1 MTSTTALLGYA
12 QPWVAHPGETVEFKV
27 SSNGPRTCDLTIFRI
42 VCADIDPNGPGA
54 EFEKQSW
61 GEASA
66 LSVHHQV
73 TDAGSYVTARL
84 APDLDPADGV
94 DLALLIFPTLRTGT
108 LQVLFSFGALSLH
121 ISPDGRLGAIA
132 GDTSVILDTP
142 IELRQ
147 WHRVHLCIDAGRLSL
162 TAEHT
167 RPRPDVPAR
176 QRAHASV
183 SDFDWP
189 DADTPLLFAAE
200 PHDSSSRGTTRHHYN
215 GKIEAPRLATAKGD
229 LLAAWNFARDQGAAR
244 VYDLGPHGC
253 TLDLHNTPMRGATG
267 HLWNGSA
274 EHWNLNEAHY
284 AAIHFHDDDTTDCR
298 WETTCSVGVP
308 ADARPGFYMAR
319 LTADGVESDIS
330 FFVSVETGKPRS
342 KILFLVPTAT
352 YQAYANTHIKFDS
365 ANTENLYEAP
375 MALSEDELYLNIHRE
390 LGLSLYDT
398 HSDDSGVIFAGTRRP
413 MLNTRPGLYTFNYV
427 NDTHIVKGSVSE
439 VYAWAADCCGEA
451 GPRRCP
457 PDHADE
463 MEPSQIAVQVLRGDA
478 AIAAQ
483 ETLQLAV
490 AAIDRLNVEGIPD
503 PLSGRKVQGFVA
515 NAHGRSAGRIAAMT
529 VRNQNDVGI
538 QNRFEHRLQGLGVDR
553 RKNLADGCAA
563 AIGGDQDRHLFIRQ
577 AALAGLA
584 ATLARLAIQSARSL
598 VALKHVSLV
607 NFDNALEFRPI
618 LACGLQ
624 ETVPPAEGRIDA
636 KSASTGRFPYR
647 LALGQRHAE

>member
-1 MTSTTALLGYA
+1 MAKANTAKFSQYVLEVEFDPGRNPNTFTKVCGLVSRGMNRQHNMAVTAVPDCADENLPSQNQRSVDSSDVSISGTGVYA
-12 QPWVAHPGETVEFKV
+12 RQSHQKMLDWWYGGHTLNVRVKHVKAIRGETE
-27 SSNGPRTCDLTIFRI
+27 
-42 VCADIDPNGPGA
+42 
-54 EFEKQSW
+54 
-61 GEASA
+61 
-66 LSVHHQV
+66 
-73 TDAGSYVTARL
+73 
-84 APDLDPADGV
+84 
-94 DLALLIFPTLRTGT
+94 
-108 LQVLFSFGALSLH
+108 
-121 ISPDGRLGAIA
+121 
-132 GDTSVILDTP
+132 
-142 IELRQ
+142 
-147 WHRVHLCIDAGRLSL
+147 
-162 TAEHT
+162 
-167 RPRPDVPAR
+167 
-176 QRAHASV
+176 
-183 SDFDWP
+183 
-189 DADTPLLFAAE
+189 
-200 PHDSSSRGTTRHHYN
+200 
-215 GKIEAPRLATAKGD
+215 
-229 LLAAWNFARDQGAAR
+229 
-244 VYDLGPHGC
+244 
-253 TLDLHNTPMRGATG
+253 
-267 HLWNGSA
+267 
-274 EHWNLNEAHY
+274 
-284 AAIHFHDDDTTDCR
+284 
-298 WETTCSVGVP
+298 
-308 ADARPGFYMAR
+308 
-319 LTADGVESDIS
+319 
-330 FFVSVETGKPRS
+330 
-342 KILFLVPTAT
+342 
-352 YQAYANTHIKFDS
+352 
-365 ANTENLYEAP
+365 YE
-375 MALSEDELYLNIHRE
+375 
-390 LGLSLYDT
+390 
-398 HSDDSGVIFAGTRRP
+398 
-413 MLNTRPGLYTFNYV
+413 
-427 NDTHIVKGSVSE
+427 GSVSE

>member
-1 MTSTTALLGYA
+1 M
-12 QPWVAHPGETVEFKV
+12 PVAVSYPGVYVNEEP
-27 SSNGPRTCDLTIFRI
+27 S
-42 VCADIDPNGPGA
+42 GA
-54 EFEKQSW
+54 
-61 GEASA
+61 
-66 LSVHHQV
+66 
-73 TDAGSYVTARL
+73 R
-84 APDLDPADGV
+84 
-94 DLALLIFPTLRTGT
+94 
-108 LQVLFSFGALSLH
+108 
-121 ISPDGRLGAIA
+121 AIA
-132 GDTSVILDTP
+132 GVGTSITAFLGM
-142 IELRQ
+142 
-147 WHRVHLCIDAGRLSL
+147 AGRGPMFSPEFGGSFADFERTYGSETDGELADQVFQFFVNGGTQAYVVRIANNAISADVVL
-162 TAEHT
+162 RTEEAT
-167 RPRPDVPAR
+167 PR
-176 QRAHASV
+176 
-183 SDFDWP
+183 
-189 DADTPLLFAAE
+189 DAL
-200 PHDSSSRGTTRHHYN
+200 
-215 GKIEAPRLATAKGD
+215 
-229 LLAAWNFARDQGAAR
+229 
-244 VYDLGPHGC
+244 
-253 TLDLHNTPMRGATG
+253 
-267 HLWNGSA
+267 
-274 EHWNLNEAHY
+274 
-284 AAIHFHDDDTTDCR
+284 
-298 WETTCSVGVP
+298 
-308 ADARPGFYMAR
+308 R
-319 LTADGVESDIS
+319 LTARDAGLEGNLIRAEVDYDTANPERSFNMTLFRSRLQDDGTFSREDEESFSGLSMDPNS
-330 FFVSVETGKPRS
+330 AFFV
-342 KILFLVPTAT
+342 
-352 YQAYANTHIKFDS
+352 
-365 ANTENLYEAP
+365 
-375 MALSEDELYLNIHRE
+375 
-390 LGLSLYDT
+390 
-398 HSDDSGVIFAGTRRP
+398 
-413 MLNTRPGLYTFNYV
+413 
-427 NDTHIVKGSVSE
+427 GSVSE

>member
-1 MTSTTALLGYA
+1 MVSPDRSDKIRLQIAARNRPAEPTLDLIIPVYNEEETIPHFMERIDSIGELLKPAKVRCLFVNDGSRDATLDVLWGYVQSREDIAVVDLSRNFGKEAALCAGLEASTADIAVPIDVDLQDPPELIADFLEKWREGYA
-12 QPWVAHPGETVEFKV
+12 VV
-27 SSNGPRTCDLTIFRI
+27 
-42 VCADIDPNGPGA
+42 
-54 EFEKQSW
+54 
-61 GEASA
+61 
-66 LSVHHQV
+66 
-73 TDAGSYVTARL
+73 
-84 APDLDPADGV
+84 
-94 DLALLIFPTLRTGT
+94 
-108 LQVLFSFGALSLH
+108 
-121 ISPDGRLGAIA
+121 
-132 GDTSVILDTP
+132 
-142 IELRQ
+142 
-147 WHRVHLCIDAGRLSL
+147 AGR
-162 TAEHT
+162 
-167 RPRPDVPAR
+167 RIDR
-176 QRAHASV
+176 QS
-183 SDFDWP
+183 
-189 DADTPLLFAAE
+189 DTPLKRFT
-200 PHDSSSRGTTRHHYN
+200 S
-215 GKIEAPRLATAKGD
+215 
-229 LLAAWNFARDQGAAR
+229 GAFYR
-244 VYDLGPHGC
+244 VF
-253 TLDLHNTPMRGATG
+253 N
-267 HLWNGSA
+267 
-274 EHWNLNEAHY
+274 
-284 AAIHFHDDDTTDCR
+284 AI
-298 WETTCSVGVP
+298 
-308 ADARPGFYMAR
+308 
-319 LTADGVESDIS
+319 SD
-330 FFVSVETGKPRS
+330 
-342 KILFLVPTAT
+342 
-352 YQAYANTHIKFDS
+352 
-365 ANTENLYEAP
+365 
-375 MALSEDELYLNIHRE
+375 
-390 LGLSLYDT
+390 
-398 HSDDSGVIFAGTRRP
+398 
-413 MLNTRPGLYTFNYV
+413 
-427 NDTHIVKGSVSE
+427 GSVSE

>member
-1 MTSTTALLGYA
+1 M
-12 QPWVAHPGETVEFKV
+12 
-27 SSNGPRTCDLTIFRI
+27 FRI
-42 VCADIDPNGPGA
+42 LSVLAFALPISLPAFAFEKLDGYFIALKACEAYQSKNKLTNPGDVETEAMRAYEIKGINKVGGDFFQMRVPGA
-54 EFEKQSW
+54 PVTMDRW
-61 GEASA
+61 
-66 LSVHHQV
+66 VH
-73 TDAGSYVTARL
+73 
-84 APDLDPADGV
+84 V
-94 DLALLIFPTLRTGT
+94 DCG
-108 LQVLFSFGALSLH
+108 LH
-121 ISPDGRLGAIA
+121 
-132 GDTSVILDTP
+132 V
-142 IELRQ
+142 
-147 WHRVHLCIDAGRLSL
+147 V
-162 TAEHT
+162 
-167 RPRPDVPAR
+167 
-176 QRAHASV
+176 
-183 SDFDWP
+183 
-189 DADTPLLFAAE
+189 
-200 PHDSSSRGTTRHHYN
+200 
-215 GKIEAPRLATAKGD
+215 
-229 LLAAWNFARDQGAAR
+229 
-244 VYDLGPHGC
+244 
-253 TLDLHNTPMRGATG
+253 
-267 HLWNGSA
+267 
-274 EHWNLNEAHY
+274 
-284 AAIHFHDDDTTDCR
+284 
-298 WETTCSVGVP
+298 
-308 ADARPGFYMAR
+308 
-319 LTADGVESDIS
+319 
-330 FFVSVETGKPRS
+330 
-342 KILFLVPTAT
+342 
-352 YQAYANTHIKFDS
+352 S
-365 ANTENLYEAP
+365 ANTPVDPGPGGPGDINPPPGDESQHHLL
-375 MALSEDELYLNIHRE
+375 ALSWQPAFCE
-390 LGLSLYDT
+390 
-398 HSDDSGVIFAGTRRP
+398 
-413 MLNTRPGLYTFNYV
+413 
-427 NDTHIVKGSVSE
+427 GSVSE

>member
-1 MTSTTALLGYA
+1 MNDWGGVSPVTPDHVNPEAPWPHLEDLARDTAASGKLLVERLGIYPPFA
-12 QPWVAHPGETVEFKV
+12 GDANRWLEPGLRASVLDTIDADGLARTDRWHPGAASLCLPELPTTPGF
-27 SSNGPRTCDLTIFRI
+27 I
-42 VCADIDPNGPGA
+42 ADRNLDHILHRADD
-54 EFEKQSW
+54 
-61 GEASA
+61 GE
-66 LSVHHQV
+66 
-73 TDAGSYVTARL
+73 
-84 APDLDPADGV
+84 
-94 DLALLIFPTLRTGT
+94 DLA
-108 LQVLFSFGALSLH
+108 
-121 ISPDGRLGAIA
+121 
-132 GDTSVILDTP
+132 
-142 IELRQ
+142 
-147 WHRVHLCIDAGRLSL
+147 IDEVER
-162 TAEHT
+162 
-167 RPRPDVPAR
+167 
-176 QRAHASV
+176 
-183 SDFDWP
+183 
-189 DADTPLLFAAE
+189 
-200 PHDSSSRGTTRHHYN
+200 
-215 GKIEAPRLATAKGD
+215 
-229 LLAAWNFARDQGAAR
+229 LLAARDGELHQITAAADTLRQRICGDTVSYVVTRNINYTNICYFKCRFCAFSKGKTSENLRGRPYDLELDEITRRAREAWDRGAVEVCLQGGIHPNYTGQTYLDILKAIKAEVPDLHVHAFSPLEIHQGAETSGIPIAEFLGQLIEAGLGSLPGTAAEILDDEVRALLCPDKIDTSQWFEVVDTAHRLGLKTTATIMFGHIDRPRNWARHLIRLRDQQKK
-244 VYDLGPHGC
+244 
-253 TLDLHNTPMRGATG
+253 TG
-267 HLWNGSA
+267 
-274 EHWNLNEAHY
+274 
-284 AAIHFHDDDTTDCR
+284 
-298 WETTCSVGVP
+298 
-308 ADARPGFYMAR
+308 GF
-319 LTADGVESDIS
+319 
-330 FFVSVETGKPRS
+330 
-342 KILFLVPTAT
+342 
-352 YQAYANTHIKFDS
+352 
-365 ANTENLYEAP
+365 
-375 MALSEDELYLNIHRE
+375 SE
-390 LGLSLYDT
+390 
-398 HSDDSGVIFAGTRRP
+398 
-413 MLNTRPGLYTFNYV
+413 
-427 NDTHIVKGSVSE
+427 GSVSE

>member
-1 MTSTTALLGYA
+1 MLVFLLAPLMTTLSPHFDLSKTRLETLTIMLAGLANGRTVNLSHLASQFPGMALHASSYRRLQRFFQHVRLDGDVVAQLIFRLLDLRGAQLLALDRTNWKLGKTDINILVLAIVTRRFKVPLMWSFLSHRGNSSTRQRIDLIERYLRVFGASSIEALLA
-12 QPWVAHPGETVEFKV
+12 DREFV
-27 SSNGPRTCDLTIFRI
+27 GDEWMTYLI
-42 VCADIDPNGPGA
+42 
-54 EFEKQSW
+54 EKN
-61 GEASA
+61 
-66 LSVHHQV
+66 VPFV
-73 TDAGSYVTARL
+73 IRL
-84 APDLDPADGV
+84 REDMY
-94 DLALLIFPTLRTGT
+94 
-108 LQVLFSFGALSLH
+108 
-121 ISPDGRLGAIA
+121 
-132 GDTSVILDTP
+132 
-142 IELRQ
+142 IE
-147 WHRVHLCIDAGRLSL
+147 
-162 TAEHT
+162 
-167 RPRPDVPAR
+167 
-176 QRAHASV
+176 
-183 SDFDWP
+183 
-189 DADTPLLFAAE
+189 
-200 PHDSSSRGTTRHHYN
+200 
-215 GKIEAPRLATAKGD
+215 
-229 LLAAWNFARDQGAAR
+229 
-244 VYDLGPHGC
+244 
-253 TLDLHNTPMRGATG
+253 
-267 HLWNGSA
+267 
-274 EHWNLNEAHY
+274 
-284 AAIHFHDDDTTDCR
+284 
-298 WETTCSVGVP
+298 
-308 ADARPGFYMAR
+308 
-319 LTADGVESDIS
+319 
-330 FFVSVETGKPRS
+330 
-342 KILFLVPTAT
+342 
-352 YQAYANTHIKFDS
+352 
-365 ANTENLYEAP
+365 
-375 MALSEDELYLNIHRE
+375 
-390 LGLSLYDT
+390 
-398 HSDDSGVIFAGTRRP
+398 
-413 MLNTRPGLYTFNYV
+413 
-427 NDTHIVKGSVSE
+427 GSVSE

>member
-1 MTSTTALLGYA
+1 MI
-12 QPWVAHPGETVEFKV
+12 E
-27 SSNGPRTCDLTIFRI
+27 
-42 VCADIDPNGPGA
+42 
-54 EFEKQSW
+54 
-61 GEASA
+61 
-66 LSVHHQV
+66 
-73 TDAGSYVTARL
+73 DAN
-84 APDLDPADGV
+84 
-94 DLALLIFPTLRTGT
+94 GT
-108 LQVLFSFGALSLH
+108 LNTINLGGLVQVNETQKSTQNGQRVIVLEDGRILFSFNNGGLVWQSGVNARAASVTDDGSLVFDQEFRVSEPADFAPH
-121 ISPDGRLGAIA
+121 NPEILELPDGRL
-132 GDTSVILDTP
+132 
-142 IELRQ
+142 
-147 WHRVHLCIDAGRLSL
+147 
-162 TAEHT
+162 
-167 RPRPDVPAR
+167 
-176 QRAHASV
+176 
-183 SDFDWP
+183 
-189 DADTPLLFAAE
+189 
-200 PHDSSSRGTTRHHYN
+200 
-215 GKIEAPRLATAKGD
+215 
-229 LLAAWNFARDQGAAR
+229 
-244 VYDLGPHGC
+244 
-253 TLDLHNTPMRGATG
+253 
-267 HLWNGSA
+267 
-274 EHWNLNEAHY
+274 
-284 AAIHFHDDDTTDCR
+284 
-298 WETTCSVGVP
+298 
-308 ADARPGFYMAR
+308 
-319 LTADGVESDIS
+319 
-330 FFVSVETGKPRS
+330 
-342 KILFLVPTAT
+342 
-352 YQAYANTHIKFDS
+352 
-365 ANTENLYEAP
+365 LY
-375 MALSEDELYLNIHRE
+375 SY
-390 LGLSLYDT
+390 
-398 HSDDSGVIFAGTRRP
+398 
-413 MLNTRPGLYTFNYV
+413 
-427 NDTHIVKGSVSE
+427 GSVSE

-503 PLSGRKVQGFVA
+503 PLSGRKVQGFVT

>member
-1 MTSTTALLGYA
+1 MASLILAMATLFVAL
-12 QPWVAHPGETVEFKV
+12 V
-27 SSNGPRTCDLTIFRI
+27 
-42 VCADIDPNGPGA
+42 VCVGGLCLMF
-54 EFEKQSW
+54 FEKTVVNDR
-61 GEASA
+61 GEPT
-66 LSVHHQV
+66 SVHV
-73 TDAGSYVTARL
+73 
-84 APDLDPADGV
+84 P
-94 DLALLIFPTLRTGT
+94 LIGKMKTNYP
-108 LQVLFSFGALSLH
+108 SLV
-121 ISPDGRLGAIA
+121 AVIA
-132 GDTSVILDTP
+132 GV
-142 IELRQ
+142 
-147 WHRVHLCIDAGRLSL
+147 G
-162 TAEHT
+162 
-167 RPRPDVPAR
+167 
-176 QRAHASV
+176 
-183 SDFDWP
+183 
-189 DADTPLLFAAE
+189 
-200 PHDSSSRGTTRHHYN
+200 
-215 GKIEAPRLATAKGD
+215 LA
-229 LLAAWNFARDQGAAR
+229 
-244 VYDLGPHGC
+244 Y
-253 TLDLHNTPMRGATG
+253 
-267 HLWNGSA
+267 
-274 EHWNLNEAHY
+274 
-284 AAIHFHDDDTTDCR
+284 
-298 WETTCSVGVP
+298 
-308 ADARPGFYMAR
+308 
-319 LTADGVESDIS
+319 
-330 FFVSVETGKPRS
+330 FV
-342 KILFLVPTAT
+342 
-352 YQAYANTHIKFDS
+352 
-365 ANTENLYEAP
+365 
-375 MALSEDELYLNIHRE
+375 
-390 LGLSLYDT
+390 
-398 HSDDSGVIFAGTRRP
+398 
-413 MLNTRPGLYTFNYV
+413 
-427 NDTHIVKGSVSE
+427 GSVSE

>member
-1 MTSTTALLGYA
+1 MTDQVPRIAEVERRIDDVKKRLATLEGNHKAVDVRYDTMSSRLDRMEADMRSMIAKVECKFEKRFDKLDSSLGWLVKLIIGSIVTALLG
-12 QPWVAHPGETVEFKV
+12 F
-27 SSNGPRTCDLTIFRI
+27 IF
-42 VCADIDPNGPGA
+42 
-54 EFEKQSW
+54 
-61 GEASA
+61 
-66 LSVHHQV
+66 
-73 TDAGSYVTARL
+73 
-84 APDLDPADGV
+84 
-94 DLALLIFPTLRTGT
+94 
-108 LQVLFSFGALSLH
+108 
-121 ISPDGRLGAIA
+121 
-132 GDTSVILDTP
+132 
-142 IELRQ
+142 
-147 WHRVHLCIDAGRLSL
+147 
-162 TAEHT
+162 
-167 RPRPDVPAR
+167 
-176 QRAHASV
+176 
-183 SDFDWP
+183 
-189 DADTPLLFAAE
+189 
-200 PHDSSSRGTTRHHYN
+200 
-215 GKIEAPRLATAKGD
+215 
-229 LLAAWNFARDQGAAR
+229 
-244 VYDLGPHGC
+244 
-253 TLDLHNTPMRGATG
+253 
-267 HLWNGSA
+267 
-274 EHWNLNEAHY
+274 
-284 AAIHFHDDDTTDCR
+284 
-298 WETTCSVGVP
+298 
-308 ADARPGFYMAR
+308 
-319 LTADGVESDIS
+319 
-330 FFVSVETGKPRS
+330 
-342 KILFLVPTAT
+342 
-352 YQAYANTHIKFDS
+352 
-365 ANTENLYEAP
+365 
-375 MALSEDELYLNIHRE
+375 
-390 LGLSLYDT
+390 
-398 HSDDSGVIFAGTRRP
+398 
-413 MLNTRPGLYTFNYV
+413 
-427 NDTHIVKGSVSE
+427 GSVSE

>member
-1 MTSTTALLGYA
+1 MMASNSDDERSTEGMVDYN
-12 QPWVAHPGETVEFKV
+12 K
-27 SSNGPRTCDLTIFRI
+27 N
-42 VCADIDPNGPGA
+42 
-54 EFEKQSW
+54 
-61 GEASA
+61 SA
-66 LSVHHQV
+66 MQQQLVNHH
-73 TDAGSYVTARL
+73 
-84 APDLDPADGV
+84 
-94 DLALLIFPTLRTGT
+94 
-108 LQVLFSFGALSLH
+108 
-121 ISPDGRLGAIA
+121 
-132 GDTSVILDTP
+132 
-142 IELRQ
+142 
-147 WHRVHLCIDAGRLSL
+147 AGRLQEL
-162 TAEHT
+162 TK
-167 RPRPDVPAR
+167 RLGRI
-176 QRAHASV
+176 
-183 SDFDWP
+183 
-189 DADTPLLFAAE
+189 E
-200 PHDSSSRGTTRHHYN
+200 PELRLVDYGCGPGQSA
-215 GKIEAPRLATAKGD
+215 IEAVEPSIAAYRSTHADAAISVCHADQPGNDWNGLFGLVNGPSGYASSGIRTGAAVGSFYDQMVAEDSVD
-229 LLAAWNFARDQGAAR
+229 LGTCFMASHWLNHAVHLNAPGSVWFADLKGAAR
-244 VYDLGPHGC
+244 AKL
-253 TLDLHNTPMRGATG
+253 
-267 HLWNGSA
+267 
-274 EHWNLNEAHY
+274 
-284 AAIHFHDDDTTDCR
+284 AAVARHDR
-298 WETTCSVGVP
+298 V
-308 ADARPGFYMAR
+308 RFLR
-319 LTADGVESDIS
+319 R
-330 FFVSVETGKPRS
+330 RS
-342 KILFLVPTAT
+342 
-352 YQAYANTHIKFDS
+352 
-365 ANTENLYEAP
+365 
-375 MALSEDELYLNIHRE
+375 RE
-390 LGLSLYDT
+390 LRRGGFLLVSHLGAVADDREINGIAASGHGTYRAIQAVAQDMATDGLIDQRALD
-398 HSDDSGVIFAGTRRP
+398 GFVF
-413 MLNTRPGLYTFNYV
+413 
-427 NDTHIVKGSVSE
+427 GSVSE

>member
-1 MTSTTALLGYA
+1 MHWKRDSQLRLSDSPDVFKLRRGLFAGMA
-12 QPWVAHPGETVEFKV
+12 QNAM
-27 SSNGPRTCDLTIFRI
+27 N
-42 VCADIDPNGPGA
+42 
-54 EFEKQSW
+54 
-61 GEASA
+61 
-66 LSVHHQV
+66 
-73 TDAGSYVTARL
+73 
-84 APDLDPADGV
+84 DPASTPIDLENLTGHQRAAVEALQKQVV
-94 DLALLIFPTLRTGT
+94 DLKG
-108 LQVLFSFGALSLH
+108 QVADLEQLN
-121 ISPDGRLGAIA
+121 
-132 GDTSVILDTP
+132 
-142 IELRQ
+142 
-147 WHRVHLCIDAGRLSL
+147 
-162 TAEHT
+162 
-167 RPRPDVPAR
+167 AR
-176 QRAHASV
+176 QESLIRELQAA
-183 SDFDWP
+183 
-189 DADTPLLFAAE
+189 LFGK
-200 PHDSSSRGTTRHHYN
+200 SSE
-215 GKIEAPRLATAKGD
+215 K
-229 LLAAWNFARDQGAAR
+229 
-244 VYDLGPHGC
+244 
-253 TLDLHNTPMRGATG
+253 
-267 HLWNGSA
+267 
-274 EHWNLNEAHY
+274 
-284 AAIHFHDDDTTDCR
+284 
-298 WETTCSVGVP
+298 
-308 ADARPGFYMAR
+308 
-319 LTADGVESDIS
+319 
-330 FFVSVETGKPRS
+330 
-342 KILFLVPTAT
+342 
-352 YQAYANTHIKFDS
+352 
-365 ANTENLYEAP
+365 
-375 MALSEDELYLNIHRE
+375 LSEDERQFAAEDLEVALGEVESEADEVDIEVDADEADESGSESDQDASSGTGQKKKKKKPNRNLGHLPKHLPRVEQVIEPESTECPCGCGQMHRIGEDRSERLEIIPAQVQVIVTVRPKYACRSCNEGVTQAAAPAHIIEGGLPSEGAIAYVLVAKYADFLPLYRQSQILMRSDLDIHRST
-390 LGLSLYDT
+390 L
-398 HSDDSGVIFAGTRRP
+398 AGWVGKASFHLAPVVDRLAEHLKTSSKLFMDETTAP
-413 MLNTRPGLYTFNYV
+413 VLDPGRGKT
-427 NDTHIVKGSVSE
+427 KGSVSE

>member
-1 MTSTTALLGYA
+1 MLEAAL
-12 QPWVAHPGETVEFKV
+12 
-27 SSNGPRTCDLTIFRI
+27 
-42 VCADIDPNGPGA
+42 
-54 EFEKQSW
+54 
-61 GEASA
+61 
-66 LSVHHQV
+66 
-73 TDAGSYVTARL
+73 
-84 APDLDPADGV
+84 
-94 DLALLIFPTLRTGT
+94 
-108 LQVLFSFGALSLH
+108 
-121 ISPDGRLGAIA
+121 
-132 GDTSVILDTP
+132 
-142 IELRQ
+142 
-147 WHRVHLCIDAGRLSL
+147 
-162 TAEHT
+162 
-167 RPRPDVPAR
+167 
-176 QRAHASV
+176 
-183 SDFDWP
+183 
-189 DADTPLLFAAE
+189 AE
-200 PHDSSSRGTTRHHYN
+200 P
-215 GKIEAPRLATAKGD
+215 
-229 LLAAWNFARDQGAAR
+229 
-244 VYDLGPHGC
+244 
-253 TLDLHNTPMRGATG
+253 
-267 HLWNGSA
+267 
-274 EHWNLNEAHY
+274 
-284 AAIHFHDDDTTDCR
+284 
-298 WETTCSVGVP
+298 
-308 ADARPGFYMAR
+308 
-319 LTADGVESDIS
+319 
-330 FFVSVETGKPRS
+330 
-342 KILFLVPTAT
+342 
-352 YQAYANTHIKFDS
+352 
-365 ANTENLYEAP
+365 
-375 MALSEDELYLNIHRE
+375 
-390 LGLSLYDT
+390 SLYDEVIRLLARQGFDVPT
-398 HSDDSGVIFAGTRRP
+398 ELLDRDFREPYSGDPRIVAIWEQVYRDTDRYWDLYCLAEKLMDVETLFQRWRFDHMSAVERVIGMQPGTGGSSGVAF
-413 MLNTRPGLYTFNYV
+413 L
-427 NDTHIVKGSVSE
+427 KGSVSE

>member
-1 MTSTTALLGYA
+1 MTTGAKVQRKLTTILAADAAGYASAMDADEVGTLEALRAARSVFSKFIERHNGRIANTAGDGLIADFPSLVEAVQCAIEVQRELGSPGHPANGSLPFRIGIHLGDVIVDGEDLLGEGVNLAARLQTMAEPGGVLVSQQVYDQVHGKLTVGFEYLGEKRPKNFSEDVPVYCVSFGEEPHRRIFGRHA
-12 QPWVAHPGETVEFKV
+12 SQQHKQTEPPRSSVNKAAREKTAVNRSETDDDGLRDKVIRNAKVLGVVWVALVIINLTTSPGSIWVQWPALAMLVALGLQAAPLFE
-27 SSNGPRTCDLTIFRI
+27 SSLFGRN
-42 VCADIDPNGPGA
+42 
-54 EFEKQSW
+54 
-61 GEASA
+61 
-66 LSVHHQV
+66 
-73 TDAGSYVTARL
+73 YARL
-84 APDLDPADGV
+84 AVIIAAVVVVNIL
-94 DLALLIFPTLRTGT
+94 TWSGT
-108 LQVLFSFGALSLH
+108 AWAIWPVGFLF
-121 ISPDGRLGAIA
+121 
-132 GDTSVILDTP
+132 
-142 IELRQ
+142 
-147 WHRVHLCIDAGRLSL
+147 
-162 TAEHT
+162 
-167 RPRPDVPAR
+167 
-176 QRAHASV
+176 
-183 SDFDWP
+183 
-189 DADTPLLFAAE
+189 
-200 PHDSSSRGTTRHHYN
+200 
-215 GKIEAPRLATAKGD
+215 
-229 LLAAWNFARDQGAAR
+229 
-244 VYDLGPHGC
+244 
-253 TLDLHNTPMRGATG
+253 
-267 HLWNGSA
+267 
-274 EHWNLNEAHY
+274 
-284 AAIHFHDDDTTDCR
+284 
-298 WETTCSVGVP
+298 
-308 ADARPGFYMAR
+308 
-319 LTADGVESDIS
+319 
-330 FFVSVETGKPRS
+330 
-342 KILFLVPTAT
+342 
-352 YQAYANTHIKFDS
+352 
-365 ANTENLYEAP
+365 
-375 MALSEDELYLNIHRE
+375 
-390 LGLSLYDT
+390 
-398 HSDDSGVIFAGTRRP
+398 
-413 MLNTRPGLYTFNYV
+413 
-427 NDTHIVKGSVSE
+427 GSVSE

>member
-1 MTSTTALLGYA
+1 M
-12 QPWVAHPGETVEFKV
+12 
-27 SSNGPRTCDLTIFRI
+27 
-42 VCADIDPNGPGA
+42 
-54 EFEKQSW
+54 
-61 GEASA
+61 
-66 LSVHHQV
+66 
-73 TDAGSYVTARL
+73 RL
-84 APDLDPADGV
+84 E
-94 DLALLIFPTLRTGT
+94 R
-108 LQVLFSFGALSLH
+108 
-121 ISPDGRLGAIA
+121 R
-132 GDTSVILDTP
+132 
-142 IELRQ
+142 
-147 WHRVHLCIDAGRLSL
+147 IDAS
-162 TAEHT
+162 
-167 RPRPDVPAR
+167 PA
-176 QRAHASV
+176 
-183 SDFDWP
+183 
-189 DADTPLLFAAE
+189 LLFAA
-200 PHDSSSRGTTRHHYN
+200 P
-215 GKIEAPRLATAKGD
+215 
-229 LLAAWNFARDQGAAR
+229 LAAIAVSLAISGILIGLAGVNPISAYGEMVRGAFGSRLSISETLTRATPLMLTGLAAAVAFRARLWNIGAEGQLYAGALAAAWLGHN
-244 VYDLGPHGC
+244 VVAGLPPVVAIIAIMAAGMVVGALLLLGPVLLRLRLGVDEVVT
-253 TLDLHNTPMRGATG
+253 TLL
-267 HLWNGSA
+267 
-274 EHWNLNEAHY
+274 LNF
-284 AAIHFHDDDTTDCR
+284 I
-298 WETTCSVGVP
+298 
-308 ADARPGFYMAR
+308 
-319 LTADGVESDIS
+319 
-330 FFVSVETGKPRS
+330 
-342 KILFLVPTAT
+342 ILL
-352 YQAYANTHIKFDS
+352 
-365 ANTENLYEAP
+365 
-375 MALSEDELYLNIHRE
+375 
-390 LGLSLYDT
+390 
-398 HSDDSGVIFAGTRRP
+398 
-413 MLNTRPGLYTFNYV
+413 
-427 NDTHIVKGSVSE
+427 GSVSE